1 VTDAHPPAARGA
13 LLGILTVV
21 AERGVA
27 FVVVLSLARLLSPGE
42 FGRYGYILAGMAL
55 VQVLAD
61 QGFEV
66 AAVASMANA
75 PARAGQVLRAL
86 LAWRAILWIGVMLP
100 VGTLVLPRLAGE
112 AAGGSLVASGA
123 AASVFGLL
131 GSSIS
136 ARSVRRARGA
146 MGAMAR
152 VALADAALGGVAI
165 VGVAALGGSLAG
177 IFLARAGASAVVTV
191 VALAASH
198 PRSGSGDAASA
209 AGPLAEAAAP
219 LAANALLIAVQTR
232 AGHLAAMALMGAE
245 PVALLAAAARASE
258 VLGILPEG
266 ALLALF
272 PRMAASPE
280 MAIRVAADAAR
291 RLAVVV
297 LALVCGLAVGAARVA
312 ELLFGPPYAAAAPAI
327 VVLAWGALFS
337 VTGAVA
343 LHAIAALGRQ
353 RALVW
358 ANVVAAACGIALQIV
373 LVPRLGLRGAALATV
388 ATAACGQ
395 VVLAILPITR
405 GVLIAVWRS
414 VAVAAGLALVVAG
427 VLASWWPGLAGAMLA
442 ALAFVALAHLLGVV
456 GRSDWRALA
465 SAVRGSA

>member
-1 VTDAHPPAARGA
+1 VTDAHPPAARGT

-27 FVVVLSLARLLSPGE
+27 FVVVLSLARLLSPDE

-86 LAWRAILWIGVMLP
+86 LTWRLILWVGVMLP
-100 VGTLVLPRLAGE
+100 VGALVLPRLAGE

-123 AASVFGLL
+123 AASVCGLL

-152 VALADAALGGVAI
+152 VAIADAALGGTAI
-165 VGVAALGGSLAG
+165 VGVAALGGGLTA
-177 IFLARAGASAVVTV
+177 IFLARAAASALVTV
-191 VALAASH
+191 VALAAS
-198 PRSGSGDAASA
+198 PVLSGSRGGASA
-209 AGPLAEAAAP
+209 APPLGEVAAP

-245 PVALLAAAARASE
+245 PVALLAAAARATE

-280 MAIRVAADAAR
+280 TAIRLAADAAR

-297 LALVCGLAVGAARVA
+297 LALVCALVVGASRVA
-312 ELLFGPPYAAAAPAI
+312 ALLFGPAYAAAAPAI

-358 ANVVAAACGIALQIV
+358 ANVVAAACGIVLQIV

-395 VVLAILPITR
+395 TVLAILPLTR
-405 GVLIAVWRS
+405 AIVVAVWRS
-414 VAVAAGLALVVAG
+414 VAVAASLAVI
-427 VLASWWPGLAGAMLA
+427 LASALASVRPDLVGATLA
-442 ALAFVALAHLLGVV
+442 TLAFVALVHLLGIV
-456 GRSDWRALA
+456 GRADWRALA
-465 SAVRGSA
+465 SAVRGA